1 MRKILAWQILVIN
14 EIFGDMN
21 VRYSKMFYDNPT
33 SRAYKIIVTSNYK
46 VIAAVLDF
54 LNLEISVYCF
64 YHVLL
69 LITVL

>member
-1 MRKILAWQILVIN
+1 
-14 EIFGDMN
+14 MN

-69 LITVL
+69 LITVLWILEVAIIYIRHTGN

>member
-1 MRKILAWQILVIN
+1 
-14 EIFGDMN
+14 MN